1 MSRKNRAFA
10 LAVAT
15 AALVGVSAPVASAAT
30 FGGPTSGFN
39 NDSLVNTSGNQIPVQ
54 LCNNDIPI
62 NAGVL
67 AGQLP
72 LSDISAV
79 LGLLNSGSLTSTV
92 SRSCTQTPSQAI
104 TSTTSTGN
112 TTTTTTHGPMGSDEH
127 GTWGQ
132 CGCDHNSGSDH
143 DSGHHSTS
151 TPTSGFNNDS
161 LVNLSN
167 NQVPVQ
173 ACNNDIPVNAG
184 AGAIQVPVDGVSGAL
199 GLLNS
204 GPIMSSV
211 TRDCSQT
218 PTQNNSSTTT
228 TGNAITN
235 G

>member
-39 NDSLVNTSGNQIPVQ
+39 NDSLVNASGNQVPLQ
-54 LCNNDIPI
+54 FCNNDIPI

-79 LGLLNSGSLTSTV
+79 LGLVNSGSLTSSVT
-92 SRSCTQTPSQAI
+92 RNCTQTPSQTI

-112 TTTTTTHGPMGSDEH
+112 TITNAPMAPGGSSGNSCGSCSSHEHNWTGDHHG
-127 GTWGQ
+127 
-132 CGCDHNSGSDH
+132 NNNA
-143 DSGHHSTS
+143 
-151 TPTSGFNNDS
+151 TSGFNNDS

-167 NQVPVQ
+167 NQLPVQ
-173 ACNNDIPVNAG
+173 VCNNDIPINTGLG
-184 AGAIQVPVDGVSGAL
+184 AVQVPVDGVSAAL

-204 GPIMSSV
+204 GPITSSV
-211 TRDCSQT
+211 TRNCAQT
-218 PTQNNSSTTT
+218 PTQTNTSTTT
-228 TGNAITN
+228 TGNTITN

>member
-39 NDSLVNTSGNQIPVQ
+39 NDSLVNTSGNQVPLQV
-54 LCNNDIPI
+54 CNNDIPI

-72 LSDISAV
+72 LSDISAI
-79 LGLLNSGSLTSTV
+79 LGLLNSGSLTSSVT
-92 SRSCTQTPSQAI
+92 RSCTQTPSQTI
-104 TSTTSTGN
+104 TSSTSTGN
-112 TTTTTTHGPMGSDEH
+112 TITNAPMSSGGS
-127 GTWGQ
+127 
-132 CGCDHNSGSDH
+132 SSDH
-143 DSGHHSTS
+143 SSCGKCSSDDHDHGWTGDHHNNA
-151 TPTSGFNNDS
+151 TSGFNNDS

-167 NQVPVQ
+167 NQLPTQ
-173 ACNNDIPVNAG
+173 ICNNDIPINAG
-184 AGAIQVPVDGVSGAL
+184 AGALQVPIDGVSGAL

-204 GPIMSSV
+204 GPITSSV
-211 TRDCSQT
+211 TRDCSQV

-228 TGNAITN
+228 TGNTITN

>member
-39 NDSLVNTSGNQIPVQ
+39 NDSLVNASGNQIPLQ
-54 LCNNDIPI
+54 ACNNDIPI

-72 LSDISAV
+72 LSDISAI
-79 LGLLNSGSLTSTV
+79 LGLVNSGSLTSSVT
-92 SRSCTQTPSQAI
+92 RDCTQTPSQTI

-112 TTTTTTHGPMGSDEH
+112 TITNAPMAPGGSSGNSCGSCSGNGPSWTGGH
-127 GTWGQ
+127 
-132 CGCDHNSGSDH
+132 
-143 DSGHHSTS
+143 HHST
-151 TPTSGFNNDS
+151 TTSGFNNDS

-167 NQVPVQ
+167 NQLPVQ
-173 ACNNDIPVNAG
+173 VCNNDVPINGGLLG
-184 AGAIQVPVDGVSGAL
+184 AVQVPVDGASGAL
-199 GLLNS
+199 GLLNT
-204 GPIMSSV
+204 GPVSSMV
-211 TRDCSQT
+211 SRDCTQTPSQT
-218 PTQNNSSTTT
+218 TTNTTT
-228 TGNAITN
+228 TGNVNN

>member
-15 AALVGVSAPVASAAT
+15 AALVGVSVPVANAAT

-39 NDSLVNTSGNQIPVQ
+39 NDSLLNASGNQVPLQ
-54 LCNNDIPI
+54 ACNNDIPV

-72 LSDISAV
+72 LSDISAI
-79 LGLLNSGSLTSTV
+79 LGLVNSGSLTSSVT
-92 SRSCTQTPSQAI
+92 RNCTQTPSQAI

-112 TTTTTTHGPMGSDEH
+112 TVTTTTHGPMGSDEH
-127 GTWGQ
+127 GNGDR

-143 DSGHHSTS
+143 NSGHRGTS
-151 TPTSGFNNDS
+151 APTSGFNNDS

-167 NQVPVQ
+167 NQLPVQ

-184 AGAIQVPVDGVSGAL
+184 LGVVQVPVDGVSGAL

-204 GPIMSSV
+204 GPISSSV
-211 TRDCSQT
+211 TRNCAQA
-218 PTQNNSSTTT
+218 PTQTNGSTTT
-228 TGNAITN
+228 TGNTITN

>member
-15 AALVGVSAPVASAAT
+15 AALVGLSAPVAGAAT
-30 FGGPTSGFN
+30 LQGPSGFN
-39 NDSLVNTSGNQIPVQ
+39 NDSLLNVSGNQLPVQ
-54 LCNNDIPI
+54 ACNNDIPI

-112 TTTTTTHGPMGSDEH
+112 TTTTTTNGPMGSDEH
-127 GTWGQ
+127 GTWDH

-143 DSGHHSTS
+143 NSGHHGTS

-161 LVNLSN
+161 LLNLSN

-173 ACNNDIPVNAG
+173 ACNNDIPINAG

-204 GPIMSSV
+204 GPISSMV
-211 TRDCSQT
+211 TRDCSQV

-228 TGNAITN
+228 TGNTITN

>member
-15 AALVGVSAPVASAAT
+15 AALVGLSAPVASAAS
-30 FGGPTSGFN
+30 FAGPSGFN
-39 NDSLVNTSGNQIPVQ
+39 NDSLLNVSGNQLPVQ
-54 LCNNDIPI
+54 ACNNDIPI
-62 NAGVL
+62 NAGAL

-72 LSDISAV
+72 LSDITAV

-92 SRSCTQTPSQAI
+92 SRNCTQTPSQAI

-112 TTTTTTHGPMGSDEH
+112 TTTTTREPMGSDEH
-127 GTWGQ
+127 GNWDH

-143 DSGHHSTS
+143 NSGHHGTS

-161 LVNLSN
+161 LLNLSN

-173 ACNNDIPVNAG
+173 ACNNDIPINAG
-184 AGAIQVPVDGVSGAL
+184 LGAIQVPVDGVSAAL

-204 GPIMSSV
+204 GPISSSV
-211 TRDCSQT
+211 TRNCSQV
-218 PTQNNSSTTT
+218 PTQNNSGTTT
-228 TGNAITN
+228 TGNTITN